1 MNNVEIILT
10 NSLKPARAE
19 HAVVTVFVGKV
30 CMQWVTLAVL
40 VKSNLTR
47 RKNLVTICRRM
58 NELRCFIYF

>member
-47 RKNLVTICRRM
+47 RKNLVTICR
-58 NELRCFIYF
+58 